1 MTFCTLFTLYGPT
14 AALERAKGMLENM
27 PHVKCLSCSAD
38 LSQMKLISSEP
49 IHENSLIPLL
59 AKSGIS
65 GFRLNNAQRF
75 SRNGSPLSL

>member
-1 MTFCTLFTLYGPT
+1 MTFCTLLTLYGPT

-27 PHVKCLSCSAD
+27 PHVKCLGCSAD

-49 IHENSLIPLL
+49 IDESSLIPLL
-59 AKSGIS
+59 AQSGIS
-65 GFRLNNAQRF
+65 GFRLNDAQKF

>member
-1 MTFCTLFTLYGPT
+1 MTFCTLLTLYGPT